1 MFDYEKFIKDM
12 KEKHLKPREA
22 TMFDSLE
29 FVDASKII
37 DLDER
42 YEYEIEEITD
52 GSLFQNTSDDKN
64 MLRGAL
70 SIICN
75 NVVGRTLLKLL
86 MIKHGSSSEKIGL
99 VNYQGRGSRYDKT
112 IKAVLVNLSLYKPD
126 GSGVPNR
133 QYYSVD
139 SANNIVLKQ
148 KSLEKSIFHELV
160 HCLHYTNDGKYAEN
174 TLCREGSAMKEVWD
188 DDEELR
194 TITGYMCGQAYD
206 PICDH
211 VFDYSLHGGPFC
223 PRYGHGGW
231 SDGEEDETQL
241 TLEEN
246 LINQTAYLSGWT
258 AYNLLEFVS
267 EPLPIL
273 SSPPMKKVLHGVIL
287 HRQKQ
292 KPQAL
297 PYVSSIVKP
306 CTRKT
311 NPNFK

>member
-12 KEKHLKPREA
+12 KEKHLKPNEIS
-22 TMFDSLE
+22 MFDNLE
-29 FVDASKII
+29 LVDASSII

-42 YEYEIEEITD
+42 YKFEIKK
-52 GSLFQNTSDDKN
+52 GKYLWCQNTCDNKN

-70 SIICN
+70 SVICN

-99 VNYQGRGSRYDKT
+99 VNYQENGSCYDKT
-112 IKAVLVNLSLYKPD
+112 IKAILVNLSLYQPD

-139 SANNIVLKQ
+139 PANNIVLKQ

-174 TLCREGSAMKEVWD
+174 ILCREGSAMKGIWD

-194 TITGYMCGQAYD
+194 TITGYMCGQACD

-231 SDGEEDETQL
+231 SDGEEEDETL
-241 TLEEN
+241 LDLEEN

-258 AYNLLEFVS
+258 AYNLLWSMLKPALPQTKKARHKTGVRPLRRSPILPSAPVIS
-267 EPLPIL
+267 EPYI
-273 SSPPMKKVLHGVIL
+273 
-287 HRQKQ
+287 
-292 KPQAL
+292 
-297 PYVSSIVKP
+297 
-306 CTRKT
+306 RKT